1 MTILEY
7 LRIIEYA
14 CGTKEGCAEGD
25 CGACTVAIG
34 EPADGGMRYRAVNSC
49 VAFLGQADGKA
60 VLTVEGL
67 AARNETLH
75 PVQQA
80 LVDTHG
86 SQCGFCTPGFVM
98 AMFAFH
104 HSQQTDNQAP
114 LNDDT
119 IHNVLAGNLCRC
131 TGYRPIVDAM
141 RQADAQ
147 GDGDANAKDALILE
161 KLQALR
167 TVSPVE
173 VNNGSQCFFVARTVE
188 ELAALLTRNPSAHIL
203 AGGTDLGLLVTKH
216 NNKPAK
222 IILISEIPELRE
234 IHTDAATITIGAA
247 ATYADALPVIDAA
260 YPSFGTLMR
269 RFGSRQIRNLGT
281 FGGNIATAS
290 PIGDTLPVLI
300 ALGARIEI
308 GSASGSREVEAEDF
322 FVAYRETALQPGEFV
337 RSVRLPRLQAN
348 EIFRTYK
355 LSRRYDQD
363 ISAVCGAFRLTQD
376 GGTITDARVAYGGM
390 AATPKRA
397 PSVEATL
404 VGRAW
409 DRLTAQAAAAEF
421 ANDYQPMTDFR
432 GTASYRLKAASN
444 LIHRFQ
450 LDTAED
456 QQLTD
461 VYAL

>member
-173 VNNGSQCFFVARTVE
+173 VNNGSQCFFVPRTVE

-300 ALGARIEI
+300 ALGAGIEI

>member
-147 GDGDANAKDALILE
+147 ADGDANAKDALILE

-173 VNNGSQCFFVARTVE
+173 VNNGSQCFFVPRTVE

>member
-7 LRIIEYA
+7 LRTIEYA

-34 EPADGGMRYRAVNSC
+34 EPADGGMRYRAVNTC

-104 HSQQTDNQAP
+104 HGQQTDNQAP

-147 GDGDANAKDALILE
+147 ADGDANAKDALILE

-173 VNNGSQCFFVARTVE
+173 VNNGSQCFFVPRTVE
-188 ELAALLTRNPSAHIL
+188 ELAALLTCNPSAHIL

-308 GSASGSREVEAEDF
+308 GSASGSREVGAEDF
-322 FVAYRETALQPGEFV
+322 FVAYRETALQPVEFV

-409 DRLTAQAAAAEF
+409 DRSTAQAAAAEF